1 MKKLVLLVAMFTV
14 SVNLFARNTSVD
26 AVTAASEYV
35 DDKFRFVDAGGRMI
49 ADGAEITITKVT
61 QETDDFTGERTDIL
75 YDGISLKNTASG
87 TWNAK
92 IKYKIE
98 QIPSGMFQ
106 ICWGIC
112 RPHETTG
119 EFQTMATLEMAGGE
133 VQSLQTEWVPQ
144 LNVYGTCKVTYQVA
158 VYRNSDESFYADGHK
173 ITVIY
178 KYGSSTDIENVL
190 NQGNSSDV
198 ELFSIDGSRLS
209 APKKGINIVKMND
222 GTVVKRVVR

>member
-1 MKKLVLLVAMFTV
+1 
-14 SVNLFARNTSVD
+14 
-26 AVTAASEYV
+26 
-35 DDKFRFVDAGGRMI
+35 
-49 ADGAEITITKVT
+49 
-61 QETDDFTGERTDIL
+61 
-75 YDGISLKNTASG
+75 
-87 TWNAK
+87 
-92 IKYKIE
+92 
-98 QIPSGMFQ
+98 
-106 ICWGIC
+106 
-112 RPHETTG
+112 
-119 EFQTMATLEMAGGE
+119 MAGGE

>member
-35 DDKFRFVDAGGRMI
+35 DDKFCFIDVDGRVI

-61 QETDDFTGERTDIL
+61 QNTDDFTGERTDIL
-75 YDGISLKNTASG
+75 YDGIALKNTTSG

-92 IKYKIE
+92 IKYTIE

-106 ICWGIC
+106 ICWGNC
-112 RPHETTG
+112 RSHETTG
-119 EFQTMATLEMAGGE
+119 EFQTMGTLEMAGGQ
-133 VQSLQTEWVPQ
+133 VQGLLTEWVPQ